1 MKIIIRCSVT
11 NISKGYQLETG
22 DIITFTDMPVEM
34 FGTDFSNSKYF
45 MIVEL
50 QRSVGNVNIVAREVG

>member
-1 MKIIIRCSVT
+1 
-11 NISKGYQLETG
+11 
-22 DIITFTDMPVEM
+22 MPVEM